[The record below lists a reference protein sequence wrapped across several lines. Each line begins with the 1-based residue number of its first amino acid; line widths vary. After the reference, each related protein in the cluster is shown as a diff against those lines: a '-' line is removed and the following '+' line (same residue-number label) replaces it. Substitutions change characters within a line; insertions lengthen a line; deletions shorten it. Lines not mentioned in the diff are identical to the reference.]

1 MTAIVIQQLSSMI
14 LLMVA
19 GILLYKFKYLSDA
32 SARGLSVTLTR
43 VAVPCN
49 MVMLMQRPYDAEQWI
64 DFLKLSAS
72 VFIILTICAGIFYL
86 VGKSIKLTLSQHGI
100 FIVGGVYSNV
110 IFMGQPL
117 IIAMYG
123 DAALFYCVAIM
134 ISCNMY
140 LITVCKIFFAMGSEV
155 KKTAKDVAKEFFT
168 NNMFIAAVIG
178 IVLYLTEITIIPQ
191 IANAMQYAATTTL
204 CISMLYIGTL
214 LASADL
220 KSVFKDKSVYVLCF
234 FTLLVMPVVAKY
246 AGGFILSGLPHS
258 VFIVLCGTP
267 VAAAL
272 PSFAE
277 MYGCDPKRASEYVFV
292 STVLSLFTLP
302 LIVHV
307 LL

>member
-1 MTAIVIQQLSSMI
+1 MTAIVIQQLSTMI
-14 LLMVA
+14 LLMIA
-19 GILLYKFKYLSDA
+19 GILLYKFKYLTDE
-32 SARGLSVTLTR
+32 SAKGLSITLTK

-49 MVMLMQRPYDAEQWI
+49 MIMLMQRPYDAEQWV
-64 DFLKLSAS
+64 DFLKISAS
-72 VFIILTICAGIFYL
+72 IFFVLTLCAGIYYL
-86 VGKSIKLTLSQHGI
+86 VGKGLKLTLSQHGL
-100 FIVGGVYSNV
+100 FIAGGVYGNV

-117 IIAMYG
+117 IVAMYG

-140 LITVCKIFFAMGSEV
+140 LITVCQLFFAMGSPV
-155 KKTAKDVAKEFFT
+155 KKTFKTLTKEFFK

-178 IVLYLTEITIIPQ
+178 ISLYLSQITLIPQ
-191 IANAMQYAATTTL
+191 IGDAMQYAATTTL

-220 KSVFKDKSVYVLCF
+220 KSVFKDKTVYAISF

-246 AGGFILSGLPHS
+246 AGGLILSGLPLD

-272 PSFAE
+272 PSFAG
-277 MYGCDPKRASEYVFV
+277 MYGSDERRASEYVFV
-292 STVLSLFTLP
+292 STILSLITLP
-302 LIVHV
+302 TIVYV